1 MSPLRAQ
8 WQLVANEMKRQ
19 KEQTLLFLSVR
30 AHSFGASITTLR
42 CLAGD
47 EASIYEATY
56 KIETDTQLTEA
67 QLLKA
72 FKAVLVFPESSTM
85 LHHVS

>member
-1 MSPLRAQ
+1 M
-8 WQLVANEMKRQ
+8 
-19 KEQTLLFLSVR
+19 
-30 AHSFGASITTLR
+30 TTLR

-47 EASIYEATY
+47 EASIYEASY
-56 KIETDTQLTEA
+56 KIETDTQFTEA